1 MAWVRPQELYHE
13 ILPMDFVGGE
23 LRMLRVRAGL
33 ARHGITG
40 REDLLEAPDQ
50 VLAAA
55 GLNWGVRGSQGPAVS
70 HLRVLSD

>member
-1 MAWVRPQELYHE
+1 MRPQELYQ

-23 LRMLRVRAGL
+23 LRMLRVRTGL

-50 VLAAA
+50 VLEAA
-55 GLNWGVRGSQGPAVS
+55 GLNWGVRGSWALFVAS
-70 HLRVLSD
+70 ASAE

>member
-1 MAWVRPQELYHE
+1 MAWVRTQELYYE

-33 ARHGITG
+33 AKHGITG

-50 VLAAA
+50 ELVAA
-55 GLNWGVRGSQGPAVS
+55 GLNWGVRGSRALPC
-70 HLRVLSD
+70 RICEC